1 MTRDYNPEIDDANQQ
16 AQDHG
21 APFVPS
27 VPSYLLLSHEVEKL
41 KEILSRART
50 VICDL
55 LETMDWVVSR
65 RAPTPSWRPLRV
77 TWRRRTRRQATGR
90 VRLWA
95 SLDFFYATLY
105 TSVSL

>member
-21 APFVPS
+21 AVF

-55 LETMDWVVSR
+55 LEVS
-65 RAPTPSWRPLRV
+65 AHYEDFDDNGLGSIEESAHAVLETIAGHLE
-77 TWRRRTRRQATGR
+77 AT
-90 VRLWA
+90 
-95 SLDFFYATLY
+95 DEE
-105 TSVSL
+105 TSDGESSALGLS

>member
-55 LETMDWVVSR
+55 LEVS
-65 RAPTPSWRPLRV
+65 AHYEDFDDNGLGSIEESAHAVLETIAGHLE
-77 TWRRRTRRQATGR
+77 AT
-90 VRLWA
+90 
-95 SLDFFYATLY
+95 DEE
-105 TSVSL
+105 TSDGESSALGLS